1 MFDTKMTQ
9 RESVLKDWT
18 MKMFEENYDEFNRL
32 LNAKSIEQENKT
44 KTLLAEIKKQD
55 GDAVKSN
62 DLMKMT
68 AKEQVDVMGI
78 SIKNE
83 LL

>member
-1 MFDTKMTQ
+1 M
-9 RESVLKDWT
+9 LKDWT
-18 MKMFEENYDEFNRL
+18 MKMFEDNYDEFNRL
-32 LNAKSIEQENKT
+32 LNAKSIENENKT
-44 KTLLAEIKKQD
+44 KTLLADIKKQD
-55 GDAVKSN
+55 GDAAKSN

>member
-1 MFDTKMTQ
+1 MTQ

-18 MKMFEENYDEFNRL
+18 MKQFEENYDEFNRL

-44 KTLLAEIKKQD
+44 KTLIAEIKKQD
-55 GDAVKSN
+55 SDNLKSN

-68 AKEQVDVMGI
+68 AKE
-78 SIKNE
+78 
-83 LL
+83 